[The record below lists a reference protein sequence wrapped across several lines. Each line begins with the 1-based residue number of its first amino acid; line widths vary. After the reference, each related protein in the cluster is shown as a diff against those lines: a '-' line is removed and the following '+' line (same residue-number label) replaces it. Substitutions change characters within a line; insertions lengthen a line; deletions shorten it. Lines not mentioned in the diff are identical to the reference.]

1 MYRRIN
7 ACLFLLR
14 GMWLIA
20 TLDSEFVLPIIRG
33 VEAGQKSWNNAK
45 AELEKRRKSEQDE
58 DVE

>member
-1 MYRRIN
+1 
-7 ACLFLLR
+7 
-14 GMWLIA
+14 MWLIA